1 MASILKAIESI
12 HQPIAKRT
20 RLHNPVMINMI
31 NMDKTCNQNTWISAT
46 EFDNFCDNDLI
57 SDWFNVVSKKT
68 MIDIPDHS
76 NSLKFLFEKG
86 VQHEDNIINKLKEV
100 TKLPLEKYSSV
111 KTSREYD
118 ISSKSV
124 EKRDYDKV
132 VESIRNGEPIIYS
145 GYICDRKEKLRG
157 IPDLLVRDDYITTI
171 FPDLD
176 DSIRENFNKYN
187 LDHKVDYHYV
197 PVEIKFSTVELA
209 SGNKYILNKGR
220 MKIYKTQL
228 YVYSKILQEIQG
240 IFPRYTFIIGKRTL
254 TYNKS
259 YNKDNKT
266 IKDPIVHPGV
276 IDYYSYDNEYA
287 KTFSEGVKWLRDVKE
302 NGLNWTLDDIYKKN
316 LFPNMK
322 SNNTLYL
329 KDKKELCD
337 KYGEITELWRCSTIH
352 RNNALEH
359 GIYSWK
365 DERFNAETAG
375 MSNGYKQ
382 SLENILKVNRE
393 DIEYYPTSF
402 SDKDF
407 RNIENEMFVDFEL
420 LRDSFDTESYGDTEY
435 IFLIGVHYKGEYK
448 AFLMN
453 FLDPSEEK
461 RIMDEFCDYLKEN
474 GNPKCW
480 YWCAEVKFWNKA
492 ISRHVSNEDESKDN
506 SNKYKDIKWVDL
518 YELYTKESFAV
529 KGSMN
534 FKLKSYIKNL
544 VKLGK
549 INVELPPD
557 NCSDGL
563 SAMTIAWNYYEDKEK
578 NKEKNKEL
586 SKDMK
591 DVLYYNSL
599 DCKYI
604 EELLTFARNNL

>member
-1 MASILKAIESI
+1 MTSILKVIESI

-20 RLHNPVMINMI
+20 RLNNPVIVKSYINE
-31 NMDKTCNQNTWISAT
+31 DKNTWISAT
-46 EFDNFCDNDLI
+46 EFENFCENDLI
-57 SDWFNVVSKKT
+57 SDWFNVICKKI

-76 NSLKFLFEKG
+76 ESLKFLFEKG
-86 VQHEDNIINKLKEV
+86 VQHEDNIINKLKEI
-100 TKLPLEKYSSV
+100 TKLPLEKHSSV

-118 ISSKSV
+118 ISSKSI
-124 EKRDYDKV
+124 EKKDYDNLIS
-132 VESIRNGEPIIYS
+132 SIKNGEPIIYS

-157 IPDLLVRDDYITTI
+157 IPDLLVRDDYISKI

-176 DSIRENFNKYN
+176 TSIKHNFDEYN
-187 LDHKVDYHYV
+187 LEHKVDYHYV

-240 IFPRYTFIIGKRTL
+240 VFPRYSFIIGKRTL
-254 TYNKS
+254 THNKS
-259 YNKDNKT
+259 
-266 IKDPIVHPGV
+266 IKDSIVHPGV

-287 KTFSEGVKWLRDVKE
+287 KIFNEGVKWLRDVKE
-302 NGLNWTLDDIYKKN
+302 NSLNWTLNDIYKKN
-316 LFPNMK
+316 LYPNMK

-329 KDKKELCD
+329 KDKKELCE
-337 KYGEITELWRCSTIH
+337 KYGEITELWRCSTFH

-365 DERFNAETAG
+365 DERFNGDIAG
-375 MSNGYKQ
+375 MSKSYKQ

-393 DIEYYPTSF
+393 NIEYYPVSF
-402 SDKDF
+402 SSKDF
-407 RNIENEMFVDFEL
+407 RNVENEMFVDFEL

-435 IFLIGVHYKGEYK
+435 IFLIGVRYKREYK
-448 AFLMN
+448 SFLMN
-453 FLDPSEEK
+453 FLDISEEK
-461 RIMDEFCDYLKEN
+461 RIMDEFCDYVKEN

-492 ISRHVSNEDESKDN
+492 IFRHISDLDDLNDSKEDKQN
-506 SNKYKDIKWVDL
+506 NKYKHIKWVDL
-518 YELYTKESFAV
+518 YDLYTKESFAV
-529 KGSMN
+529 NGSMN

-544 VKLGK
+544 VKLNK

-563 SAMTIAWNYYEDKEK
+563 SAMTIAWNYYEHNEHNEHNKKE
-578 NKEKNKEL
+578 NKEL
-586 SKDMK
+586 TQDMK

-599 DCKYI
+599 DCQYV
-604 EELLTFARNNL
+604 EELLNFARNNL